1 MEFILDEAGD
11 DSFDL
16 QFSDLEE
23 ELADDDISTFID
35 NSQQNKESISFYRE
49 RDPQNLNEHHK
60 FNNQTRKPI
69 EVVYSDIESY
79 FGEDAQP
86 EFFAPEERQSVE
98 FDKFQGFEKHA
109 ESFKKLLMKVFSVI
123 YGLMFYNGEK

>member
-1 MEFILDEAGD
+1 MEFILDEAED

-35 NSQQNKESISFYRE
+35 DSQQPEESISFYRQRE
-49 RDPQNLNEHHK
+49 PQVLNDYPK
-60 FNNQTRKPI
+60 FDNQTRNPI
-69 EVVYSDIESY
+69 EAVHSDIENY
-79 FGEDAQP
+79 FAEDAQP
-86 EFFAPEERQSVE
+86 DLFAAEDRESVE

-109 ESFKKLLMKVFSVI
+109 ENF
-123 YGLMFYNGEK
+123 

>member
-1 MEFILDEAGD
+1 MKKKEFILDEAED

-35 NSQQNKESISFYRE
+35 DSQQNKESISFYRE
-49 RDPQNLNEHHK
+49 RGTQYLNDYTK

-69 EVVYSDIESY
+69 EAVFSDIESY

-86 EFFAPEERQSVE
+86 ELFAPEDRQSVE
-98 FDKFQGFEKHA
+98 SDKFQGFEKHA
-109 ESFKKLLMKVFSVI
+109 ENLKKILINFFL
-123 YGLMFYNGEK
+123 